1 MCKQGGQQHC
11 LLLVEQSSY
20 LQALHMK
27 TMAMHQ
33 DKAGSDNSGQWQ
45 QQTVATS
52 DSGNS
57 RQWQQQ
63 AVTTAGSDNSRARR
77 GCKIILLEPE
87 CRVRLCSS
95 ARSSQEC

>member
-63 AVTTAGSDNSRARR
+63 AVATAGSGNSRQWQQQAVATAGSGNSR
-77 GCKIILLEPE
+77 
-87 CRVRLCSS
+87 
-95 ARSSQEC
+95 Q